1 MASNRRVP
9 RVYVMAGKAA
19 PGYWAAK
26 MIIKL
31 IGSLA
36 EVINE
41 DERTR
46 GLIKVA
52 FLPDY
57 RVSLAEKII
66 PAADVSEQIST
77 AGMEASGTGNMKFA
91 MNGALIIGTLDGAN
105 IEIKDA
111 VGDENIFIF
120 GLKRRRDRANEAA
133 GQLPSARILQ
143 FGCAAAAGA
152 R

>member
-1 MASNRRVP
+1 
-9 RVYVMAGKAA
+9 MAGKAA

-31 IGSLA
+31 INSLG
-36 EVINE
+36 EVINN
-41 DERTR
+41 DARTR

-77 AGMEASGTGNMKFA
+77 AGHGS
-91 MNGALIIGTLDGAN
+91 
-105 IEIKDA
+105 
-111 VGDENIFIF
+111 VGHRQYEVRDE
-120 GLKRRRDRANEAA
+120 RRADYRHA
-133 GQLPSARILQ
+133 GRRQYRNS
-143 FGCAAAAGA
+143 
-152 R
+152 